1 MDAKKPS
8 LKGAWLGHVNHLNF
22 GGHQPYLWNGW
33 SSQVLSTEV
42 YGQCGKLVT
51 VVGHKFITLT
61 VDGCV
66 YRTVSARH
74 CVARVCQ
81 RQRRFVLTYLCSP
94 ETLGP
99 NILAIWVGYV
109 VSDKVRAYAYYM
121 LSYVK
126 NTDVW

>member
-1 MDAKKPS
+1 
-8 LKGAWLGHVNHLNF
+8 
-22 GGHQPYLWNGW
+22 
-33 SSQVLSTEV
+33 VLSTEV

-109 VSDKVRAYAYYM
+109 VSDKVRAYVYYM

-126 NTDVW
+126 NTDV